1 MTKTLLIDGDILA
14 YRTAAAVQTTVDWGN
29 DIWSVTGNLK
39 EAQQVFVSQ
48 MDEWREA
55 AECSEVKLAY
65 TSYPTFRHEIY
76 PDYKANR
83 SGTVK
88 PILYR
93 PLIDWSCEEY
103 PHLQYAGLEADDL
116 LGLNQRDDTVIASAD
131 KDLRTVPGSHLDL
144 EALAVETVSED
155 EANARLFAQALTGD
169 ATDGYS
175 GLKGVGPKTADKILD
190 GCVTEQELWTAVV
203 DAYVGKGCTAED
215 ALLSVRLA
223 RILRQGEYDSTTDQP
238 ILWEPR
244 YEQAAVD

>member
-48 MDEWREA
+48 MEEWRKA
-55 AECSEVKLAY
+55 AECCEVKLAY

-223 RILRQGEYDSTTDQP
+223 RILRQGEYDSTADQP

>member
-1 MTKTLLIDGDILA
+1 MKKTLLIDGDILA

-39 EAQQVFVSQ
+39 EAQQVFSAQ
-48 MDEWREA
+48 ILEWLDA
-55 AECSEVKLAY
+55 AGCSDVKLAY
-65 TSYPTFRHEIY
+65 TSNPTFRHKIY
-76 PDYKANR
+76 PEYKANR

-93 PLIDWSCEEY
+93 PLIEWSCDKY
-103 PHLQYAGLEADDL
+103 PNLRYSGLEADDL
-116 LGLNQRDDTVIASAD
+116 LGLNQRDDTVIASGD

-155 EANARLFAQALTGD
+155 EANVRLFSQALTGD

-175 GLKGVGPKTADKILD
+175 GLKGVGPKTAEKILD
-190 GCVTEQELWTAVV
+190 GCVTEQELWSAVV
-203 DAYVGKGCTAED
+203 EAYVDKGLTVED
-215 ALLSVRLA
+215 ALLHVRLA
-223 RILRQGEYDSTTDQP
+223 RILRKGEFDTTTNEP

-244 YEQAAVD
+244 YEQAALD